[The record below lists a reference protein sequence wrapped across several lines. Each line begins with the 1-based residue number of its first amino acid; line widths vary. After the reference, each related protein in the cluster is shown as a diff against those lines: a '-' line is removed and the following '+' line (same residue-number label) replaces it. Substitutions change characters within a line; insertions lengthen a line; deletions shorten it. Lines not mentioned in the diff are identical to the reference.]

1 MKEWLKWL
9 LLGIVSVAFGIFVL
23 GNSVLASLAVTTLT
37 GILFM
42 VAGGFQ
48 VYGSLIG
55 SDGAVHKGFGLLLGA
70 LMLVIGVSLSFNPLE
85 GMISLAMLVMIL
97 LAASGLVRIVLAW
110 RMRRTR
116 FFWLM
121 LISGAASVLLA
132 AFILVNFATVA
143 PQLLGLLLGVELLFN
158 GAGLIVLAFFV
169 RTLRGMAGK

>member
-9 LLGIVSVAFGIFVL
+9 LLGIVSVAFGVFVL
-23 GNSVLASLAVTTLT
+23 GNTVLASLAVTTMT

-48 VYGSLIG
+48 VYGSVIG
-55 SDGAVHKGFGLLLGA
+55 TEGTVSKGFSILLGLL
-70 LMLVIGVSLSFNPLE
+70 MLFIGLSFAFNPLE
-85 GMISLAMLVMIL
+85 GMISLALLVMIL
-97 LAASGLVRIVLAW
+97 LAASGVVRILLAR
-110 RMRRTR
+110 RMRRTP

-132 AFILVNFATVA
+132 AYILANFATVA
-143 PQLLGLLLGVELLFN
+143 PQLLGILLGVELLFN

-169 RTLRGMAGK
+169 RTLRGRAIK